1 MKYEWDERLP
11 EELIARWREWKNG
24 LASLNNFSIPR
35 AFIPSDFG
43 DVERVELHHFAD
55 ASEGHGY
62 GTVSYLRFVNKE
74 GRIHVTFVMGK
85 SRVRPLRSGIS
96 VPKLELTAAT
106 LLIKM
111 NELIGRELNGR
122 IEINSVTF
130 WTDSVIVLRYILS
143 ESRRFV
149 TFVANCVAVIREG
162 SSPSQWRHVR
172 SEDNPAEYASRGL
185 KANEMGKLEIWKRG
199 PNFL

>member
-1 MKYEWDERLP
+1 MISQA
-11 EELIARWREWKNG
+11 LIIS
-24 LASLNNFSIPR
+24 ASDKR
-35 AFIPSDFG
+35 HPSDFG

-55 ASEGHGY
+55 ASESHGC
-62 GTVSYLRFVNKE
+62 GTVSHLRFVNKE

-85 SRVRPLRSGIS
+85 SWVRPLRSGVS

-130 WTDSVIVLRYILS
+130 
-143 ESRRFV
+143 
-149 TFVANCVAVIREG
+149 
-162 SSPSQWRHVR
+162 
-172 SEDNPAEYASRGL
+172 
-185 KANEMGKLEIWKRG
+185 
-199 PNFL
+199 